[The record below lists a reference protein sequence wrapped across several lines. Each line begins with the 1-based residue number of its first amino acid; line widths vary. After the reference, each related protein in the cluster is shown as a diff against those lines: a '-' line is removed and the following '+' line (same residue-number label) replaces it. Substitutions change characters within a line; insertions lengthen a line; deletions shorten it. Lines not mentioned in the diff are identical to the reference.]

1 MSAKEIGKTYMCIAF
16 IGNGSGRQGIKP
28 YDIVKIKSVQER
40 YSDNDDDI
48 LLVESISM
56 QNYGIC
62 GYCTAAELEPILEAS
77 K

>member
-1 MSAKEIGKTYMCIAF
+1 MSAKKIGETYMCIAF
-16 IGNGSGRQGIKP
+16 IGNGSDRQGIKP

-40 YSDNDDDI
+40 DSDNNDDI

-62 GYCTAAELEPILEAS
+62 GYCTAAELEPIQEAS

>member
-1 MSAKEIGKTYMCIAF
+1 MSAKEIGEIYMCIAF
-16 IGNGSGRQGIKP
+16 IGNGSVRQGIKP
-28 YDIVKIKSVQER
+28 YDIVKIKSVLER
-40 YSDNDDDI
+40 ESDNDDDI

-62 GYCTAAELEPILEAS
+62 GKCTAAELEPIQEDS

>member
-1 MSAKEIGKTYMCIAF
+1 MSAKEIGETYMCIAF
-16 IGNGSGRQGIKP
+16 IGNNKGTQGIKP

-40 YSDNDDDI
+40 ESDNNDDI

-62 GYCTAAELEPILEAS
+62 GYCTAAELEPVT
-77 K
+77 